1 VKLGFRTRPVSV
13 IRKGDWKLHLFH
25 EEWTLDGGRESV
37 PGNGAVEIYQIKND
51 PGEHNN
57 LAHIEEDRRNQML
70 DDLLGW
76 LRDTKA
82 PMPTAANPSYDSK
95 EQPEKPLRKKPNQ
108 R

>member
-1 VKLGFRTRPVSV
+1 
-13 IRKGDWKLHLFH
+13 
-25 EEWTLDGGRESV
+25 
-37 PGNGAVEIYQIKND
+37 
-51 PGEHNN
+51 
-57 LAHIEEDRRNQML
+57 ML
-70 DDLLGW
+70 DELLGW

>member
-1 VKLGFRTRPVSV
+1 M
-13 IRKGDWKLHLFH
+13 
-25 EEWTLDGGRESV
+25 
-37 PGNGAVEIYQIKND
+37 PGNGAVELYQIKND

-57 LAHIEEDRRNQML
+57 LVHIEEDRRNQML
-70 DDLLGW
+70 DELLGW